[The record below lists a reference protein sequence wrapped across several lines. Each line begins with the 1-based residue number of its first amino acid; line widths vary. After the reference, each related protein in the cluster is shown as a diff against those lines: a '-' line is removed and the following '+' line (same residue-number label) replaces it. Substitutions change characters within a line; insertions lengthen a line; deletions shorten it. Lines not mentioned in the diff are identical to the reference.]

1 MKKKVRQ
8 ITGTSIGIT
17 FTKEEQEI
25 NNIVVGDIVDLS
37 DMVVIK
43 KWNTY

>member
-8 ITGTSIGIT
+8 ITGTSIGVT

-25 NNIVVGDIVDLS
+25 NDIELGDYLDLS
-37 DMVVIK
+37 DIVVIK
-43 KWNTY
+43 K